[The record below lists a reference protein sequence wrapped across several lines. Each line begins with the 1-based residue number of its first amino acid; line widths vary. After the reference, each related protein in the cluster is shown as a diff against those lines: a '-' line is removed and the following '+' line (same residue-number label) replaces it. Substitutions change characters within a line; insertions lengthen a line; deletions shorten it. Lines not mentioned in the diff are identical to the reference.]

1 MSKKASLWI
10 IHVCYQIE
18 ISVEKTLDEVEIN
31 VPESLQSA
39 ETTSDGSFE
48 LVEHEEKEYVS
59 AQGPQEV
66 DPLSVVAGQE
76 DTVEDVAQ
84 QSVENV
90 ENAAAE
96 SIQGA
101 AADLPVVIKDGNM
114 EAPANE
120 SDTMSQ
126 SPRHQ
131 ESQGMTITHCFQFL
145 TRYFDCK
152 IVSHPCL

>member
-1 MSKKASLWI
+1 M
-10 IHVCYQIE
+10 
-18 ISVEKTLDEVEIN
+18 DEVEIN
-31 VPESLQSA
+31 VPELLQSA

-48 LVEHEEKEYVS
+48 LVEHEEKEDVS

-66 DPLSVVAGQE
+66 DPLSVVAGQ

-84 QSVENV
+84 QRVENV

-96 SIQGA
+96 STQGA
-101 AADLPVVIKDGNM
+101 DHPVVIKDGNM

-120 SDTMSQ
+120 SDTTSQ
-126 SPRHQ
+126 SQRHQ

-145 TRYFDCK
+145 TR
-152 IVSHPCL
+152 S

>member
-10 IHVCYQIE
+10 IHMCYQIE

-48 LVEHEEKEYVS
+48 LVEHEEKEDVS

-66 DPLSVVAGQE
+66 DPLSVVAGQ

-96 SIQGA
+96 STQGA
-101 AADLPVVIKDGNM
+101 DHHVVIKDGNM

-120 SDTMSQ
+120 SDTTSQ

>member
-1 MSKKASLWI
+1 M
-10 IHVCYQIE
+10 
-18 ISVEKTLDEVEIN
+18 DEVEIN

-48 LVEHEEKEYVS
+48 LVEHEEKEDVS
-59 AQGPQEV
+59 AQGTHEV
-66 DPLSVVAGQE
+66 DPLSVVAAQ

-84 QSVENV
+84 QRIENV

-101 AADLPVVIKDGNM
+101 DHPVVIKDGNM

-120 SDTMSQ
+120 SDTTSQ

-131 ESQGMTITHCFQFL
+131 ESQGMTIIHCFHFL
-145 TRYFDCK
+145 TR
-152 IVSHPCL
+152 S

>member
-1 MSKKASLWI
+1 MSEKASLWI

-84 QSVENV
+84 QSVEYV
-90 ENAAAE
+90 GNAAAE

-101 AADLPVVIKDGNM
+101 DHPVVIKDGNM

-120 SDTMSQ
+120 SDTTSQ
-126 SPRHQ
+126 SQRHQ
-131 ESQGMTITHCFQFL
+131 ESQGMTITHCFQFQ
-145 TRYFDCK
+145 TR
-152 IVSHPCL
+152 S